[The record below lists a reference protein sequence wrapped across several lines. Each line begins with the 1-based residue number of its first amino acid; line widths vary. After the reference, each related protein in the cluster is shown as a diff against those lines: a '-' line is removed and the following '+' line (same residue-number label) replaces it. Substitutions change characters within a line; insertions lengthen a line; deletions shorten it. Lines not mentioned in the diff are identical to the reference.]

1 MGIPF
6 SFRRFLFGI
15 AVIGSFC
22 YPVKTHAQI
31 ATNTDRYD
39 TANIYYQALSAIVK
53 DSNYKKYKMSPDTI
67 FIQSNSD
74 VGTDSIISE
83 IGSCKLIVLNHDDLY
98 EQLRKRKKLVLWEIS
113 PLKYNDKDFWIS
125 CQPYKTSLGTVNA
138 SIIKR
143 IFHKY
148 RAMAF
153 GVSDVYH
160 VYFDFKE
167 DHFKFNQVKY
177 WSN

>member
-1 MGIPF
+1 MGMPF

-67 FIQSNSD
+67 FIQSNSY
-74 VGTDSIISE
+74 VGTDSIITE
-83 IGSCKLIVLNHDDLY
+83 IGSCKFIVLNQDDLY
-98 EQLRKRKKLVLWEIS
+98 EQLRKKKKFILWEIS
-113 PLKYNDKDFWIS
+113 PLQYSDKHFLIL
-125 CQPYKTSLGTVNA
+125 CSLIHA
-138 SIIKR
+138 SYVTYHTPLLKR
-143 IFHKY
+143 LFHKY
-148 RAMAF
+148 RAASF
-153 GVSDVYH
+153 GVSDGYN
-160 VYFDFKE
+160 VYFDFDK
-167 DHFKFNQVKY
+167 DHFNFYRVKS
-177 WSN
+177 WGI